1 LATSG
6 SAGGVGSVEARVRWT
21 RRLLVLAGLALAG
34 IFGLASPA
42 SAHGQFVTSDPER
55 GSTITTPLTSVVLYF
70 TEKPTSNAF
79 FSVTAPSGT
88 RVDRLWSHG
97 TNKPLS
103 KPVAEY
109 YHNPN
114 GDWEIR
120 NYSIAYSAIVP
131 VAYWPETGEY
141 TISFVSV
148 ATDGEPVRGEVKF
161 TYSGAITTPPADYHP
176 QKNEP
181 DPNLVAVA
189 RTDLPTAPPSARP
202 AGEQQSANAA
212 SGPGVWIVLVPL
224 GIVLLIAVGILIWRW
239 PALVRR
245 ALVARFGGRYAPPP
259 APRKPIKLPAIPS
272 LRRPSPGPSSAAR
285 PAAPGEAKPTSTDE
299 P

>member
-1 LATSG
+1 
-6 SAGGVGSVEARVRWT
+6 VEARVRWT
-21 RRLLVLAGLALAG
+21 RRLLVLAVLALAG
-34 IFGLASPA
+34 IFGIASPA

-55 GSTITTPLTSVVLYF
+55 DSTVTIPLTSVVLYF

-103 KPVAEY
+103 KPIAEY
-109 YHNPN
+109 YHNAN
-114 GDWEIR
+114 GQWEIR
-120 NYSIAYSAIVP
+120 NYSVAYSAIVP
-131 VAYWPETGEY
+131 VAYWPEAGEY

-202 AGEQQSANAA
+202 AAEQQTAENK

-224 GIVLLIAVGILIWRW
+224 GVILVVAVGLLIWRW
-239 PALVRR
+239 PTLVRR
-245 ALVARFGGRYAPPP
+245 AMVARFGGRYAPPP
-259 APRKPIKLPAIPS
+259 AQRKPIKLPAIPS
-272 LRRPSPGPSSAAR
+272 LRRPSPGPSAAHPGPSAGSAATPSDPR
-285 PAAPGEAKPTSTDE
+285 PPTSTDE